1 MATHE
6 HNEATNSQWGLDAAF
21 RDTKLTLRTVR
32 FDTVI
37 AKHFT
42 GVSPGLIK
50 LDCEGCEWDIVPKYP
65 EFFKTAKIFRSE
77 WHNHESYSATIW
89 NSQNA
94 NQLTKNAICAVKE
107 AVVNFDVSAPGGTFV
122 CSSPGPGG
130 HAAEYIRDQLAAGKV
145 PDQEPDPTVIPA
157 PDAGNTAPVYVFNGN
172 AADKVP
178 DQQPDPTVIPAPD
191 AGNTAPVFVFNGNP
205 GSESAQA
212 QTPKVPCFQ
221 GASRTA
227 IQCDYKEGI
236 REVTE
241 AELLEL
247 GEKVFGA
254 NSHATVKKLITESKV
269 SCAVQHP

>member
-1 MATHE
+1 M
-6 HNEATNSQWGLDAAF
+6 ATNSQWGIDVNLRDA
-21 RDTKLTLRTVR
+21 KLTLRTAR
-32 FDTVI
+32 FDDVV

-157 PDAGNTAPVYVFNGN
+157 PDAGNTAPV
-172 AADKVP
+172 
-178 DQQPDPTVIPAPD
+178 
-191 AGNTAPVFVFNGNP
+191 FVFNGNP

-269 SCAVQHP
+269 SCAVRHS